1 MRNSELN
8 SILLVNLY
16 FTGCKL
22 QKPSCPRTEMVRK
35 YLSKRINKAL
45 IERDVTGRTS
55 LKSKAFIV
63 LSLLVMLT
71 NY

>member
-45 IERDVTGRTS
+45 IERNSTGRTS
-55 LKSKAFIV
+55 LTSKAFIV
-63 LSLLVMLT
+63 LGFLAIIT

>member
-45 IERDVTGRTS
+45 VERNSTGRTT
-55 LKSKAFIV
+55 LTSKAFIV
-63 LSLLVMLT
+63 LSLLVILT

>member
-35 YLSKRINKAL
+35 YLAKRINKASV
-45 IERDVTGRTS
+45 ERNSTGRTS
-55 LKSKAFIV
+55 LTSKAFIV
-63 LSLLVMLT
+63 LSLLVLLT
-71 NY
+71 NF

>member
-1 MRNSELN
+1 MSKTELD

-22 QKPSCPRTEMVRK
+22 QKPNCPRTELVRK
-35 YLSKRINKAL
+35 YLSKKINKAL
-45 IERDVTGRTS
+45 VEKRTTYS
-55 LKSKAFIV
+55 GFSRKAFII
-63 LSLLVMLT
+63 LGILLILV

>member
-16 FTGCKL
+16 FTGWKL

-45 IERDVTGRTS
+45 IERNSTGRTS
-55 LKSKAFIV
+55 LTSKAFIV
-63 LSLLVMLT
+63 LGFLAIIT

>member
-45 IERDVTGRTS
+45 IERNSTGSSTS

-63 LSLLVMLT
+63 LCFFIMLI
-71 NY
+71 N

>member
-16 FTGCKL
+16 FTSCKL
-22 QKPSCPRTEMVRK
+22 QKPSCPKTEMVRK

-45 IERDVTGRTS
+45 IKRNGVGHS
-55 LKSKAFIV
+55 SFVSKA
-63 LSLLVMLT
+63 SLLLVFLVT
-71 NY
+71 NF

>member
-1 MRNSELN
+1 MRNSEFN

-22 QKPSCPRTEMVRK
+22 QKPSCPITEMVRK

-45 IERDVTGRTS
+45 IERNSTSRTS
-55 LKSKAFIV
+55 LTSKAFIV
-63 LSLLVMLT
+63 LGFLAMLI

>member
-16 FTGCKL
+16 FTSCKL
-22 QKPSCPRTEMVRK
+22 QKPYCPKTEMVRK

-45 IERDVTGRTS
+45 IERNITGRTS
-55 LKSKAFIV
+55 LTSKAF
-63 LSLLVMLT
+63 LLLVSLVT
-71 NY
+71 NF

>member
-45 IERDVTGRTS
+45 IERNSTGRTS
-55 LKSKAFIV
+55 LTSKAFIV
-63 LSLLVMLT
+63 LGFLVMLT